1 MYYAQSLDD
10 LMSLAEVL
18 DITGV
23 AFMQVGRQASCATHR

>member
-23 AFMQVGRQASCATHR
+23 YARYFGRQASCATHR